1 MSTKQDTQFSFENCS
16 CMEMVSQIMS
26 DSKDQQGAGNAC
38 AEMMSQFADP
48 QGGGSEILEKMS
60 QMMDSCCGMQQEDDE
75 TIRKA

>member
-16 CMEMVSQIMS
+16 CMEMMSQMMS
-26 DSKDQQGAGNAC
+26 NSKDQKRAGNAC

-48 QGGGSEILEKMS
+48 QDGGSVILEKMS